1 MLQTIYTAVII
12 AIVIYICFAKR
23 RIDFL
28 TIYFASSLFYYL
40 PLITGLLNDMYY
52 DHIVMFRLIKIND
65 ITYFFGILNMLTVWE
80 WMFIYDNKRHKNT
93 LPVNLRDIEISS
105 REYKVVKILGFI
117 ETCLIL
123 LSLYNSSSM
132 IFNNFNKV
140 SFLANMG
147 LKLGIIMTFTE
158 TIGLYITIYA
168 FSRKN
173 VPLGIK
179 TVAFLYLFFSLLTG
193 HRSDL
198 VISIIV
204 AITFRSFKYFG
215 DNRYQIFNYIKK
227 HKVLVIAAL
236 VGALFI
242 IPLKISLRYFIQGR
256 WLDGIK
262 YLFIAMFDSNTYLVS
277 ESNSITLYVQKVLEN
292 GVIHFMNSY
301 PISVTCLMP
310 FSETLLGD
318 VSNFYGYFQESFFP
332 GITQNVMGLAGTFWG
347 EAYSNGGW
355 LFMLFMMNIHCF
367 LICKIEDRLF
377 RKNYDIYT
385 CIWLSLIG
393 YMSFFIH
400 RFFLED
406 LMNKIKFLLVLCVV
420 VKLLDLV
427 KINIKV
433 TQHKDLNYNYKP
445 KQ

>member
-1 MLQTIYTAVII
+1 MFQAIYIAVII
-12 AIVIYICFAKR
+12 AIIIYICFAKR

-40 PLITGLLNDMYY
+40 PLIIGLLNDIYY
-52 DHIVMFRLIKIND
+52 DRIVMFKLIEIND
-65 ITYFFGILNMLTVWE
+65 ITYFFGIVNMLTVWN
-80 WMFIYDNKRHKNT
+80 WMFIHDNKRDKNT
-93 LPVNLRDIEISS
+93 LPAKLRDIEMSS
-105 REYKVVKILGFI
+105 SEYRVIKALSII
-117 ETCLIL
+117 EVCLIL
-123 LSLYNSSSM
+123 LSLYYSSLM
-132 IFNNFNKV
+132 LFKNFNKV

-147 LKLGIIMTFTE
+147 LKLGIIMTFTGS
-158 TIGLYITIYA
+158 IGLYITIYA

-173 VPLGIK
+173 APLGIK
-179 TVAFLYLFFSLLTG
+179 AVALFYLLFSLLTG

-215 DNRYQIFNYIKK
+215 DSKYQIFNYIKR
-227 HKVLVIAAL
+227 HKVLVIVGI

-256 WLDGIK
+256 WIDGIK

-277 ESNSITLYVQKVLEN
+277 ESNSITLYVQKILED

-310 FSETLLGD
+310 FSETLLGN

-332 GITQNVMGLAGTFWG
+332 GINQNVMGLAGTFWG

-355 LFMLFMMNIHCF
+355 LFMIIMMNIHCF

-377 RKNYDIYT
+377 DKKYNIYT
-385 CIWLSLIG
+385 CVWLSLLG
-393 YMSFFIH
+393 YMCFFIH

-406 LMNKIKFLLVLCVV
+406 LMNKIKFLLVLCIII
-420 VKLLDLV
+420 KFLDFA
-427 KINIKV
+427 KINMKV
-433 TQHKDLNYNYKP
+433 VQHKNLS
-445 KQ
+445 